1 MTLLRAFLASLRP
14 RQWTKN
20 LLLFAGVIFAQKLGQ
35 SACVTRALLGA
46 VVFCFASGVIY
57 VFNDIVDREL
67 DRLHPHKKLRPI
79 ASGRLP
85 VDYALKAGAVLLVL
99 VLTAAALLGAAFL
112 GGVAAFFVWNWFYT
126 RLFKRV
132 RVLDVTSIGMSF
144 VIRATS
150 GVLVLLPVSADVGIS
165 IWLLLCTFFLSL
177 FLGFCKRRDELM
189 KLVAGA
195 GETRPAL
202 RGYSEPMLNALIGG
216 SFALTAMAYALYT
229 VWPDTVRHFGTR
241 NLVYTLPF
249 VLLGMGRYLYLVFLE
264 DRGGRPHEILLVD
277 KRLQAIVLGWIVT
290 AVRIIGPGQ

>member
-112 GGVAAFFVWNWFYT
+112 GGVAAFFVWNWLYT

-290 AVRIIGPGQ
+290 AVRIIGIGQ